1 MCAVTYSPKKYTRL
15 VASVF
20 YAPPYM
26 VGTGFSKLATYLPS
40 ANAGGICAEM
50 GAQILSPQ
58 SWLHF
63 EGSFTHIWCN
73 IVSFWRFTGW
83 IGKYQSLNHFMTS
96 HGSPYSASMS
106 NSHMMTGL
114 SRTKCLRRSVRHH
127 HYAPPSVGGGQV
139 IKTSFGRYAC
149 AKILLLRQ
157 CF

>member
-1 MCAVTYSPKKYTRL
+1 MHPHIWWALGFQNWQLTYPAQMRAVFAPKRGHKFKST
-15 VASVF
+15 
-20 YAPPYM
+20 
-26 VGTGFSKLATYLPS
+26 
-40 ANAGGICAEM
+40 E
-50 GAQILSPQ
+50 